1 MEYAHVLPTQAQLME
16 FVDVIKAFLAKM
28 VIVLLQV
35 YVHLMPSKF
44 QELSN
49 VFVLKENISLM
60 DNVLL
65 ADQTKDGIQI
75 RKNVSA

>member
-1 MEYAHVLPTQAQLME
+1 
-16 FVDVIKAFLAKM
+16 M

-35 YVHLMPSKF
+35 YAHLMPSKF